1 MHDQHYQPGAQ
12 RPHLRRNQRYHEAAK
27 GMPVPFGRLE
37 KISFDIDE
45 SPLAMIDTMPQWIQ
59 DTIRE
64 SKEYKART
72 GQAAADQDPAGELFD
87 RIENDEVPF

>member
-1 MHDQHYQPGAQ
+1 
-12 RPHLRRNQRYHEAAK
+12 
-27 GMPVPFGRLE
+27 
-37 KISFDIDE
+37 
-45 SPLAMIDTMPQWIQ
+45 MIDTMPQWIQ

-72 GQAAADQDPAGELFD
+72 GQAAANQDPAGELFD